1 MIPIWMMTSYKM
13 EVKEALE
20 KLGYSH
26 LKEYGKE
33 YRTKPLYR
41 DSDNQGNVLSIYKD
55 TGYFIDHARGD
66 IRGPLAELVRLTL
79 NLDNLNEAKK
89 WLGEDSTGGSIFK
102 KRNQNVFISQNKIYD
117 DDNLNHLIH
126 DHGYW
131 AGRGISESTMRLFK
145 GGIDDGVEGGKFYGR
160 YVFPIL
166 NPHHQ
171 IMGFSGRDLI
181 ESTNERAKWK
191 HLGPVS
197 KALYPS
203 FLNEEVLKTKKEIF
217 LVESIGDMLSLW
229 DGGVKNTLVLFG
241 INLPDDLL
249 YYLLKLKP
257 TKITISLNDDGQQSK
272 AGNRGAEKIYDDLIS
287 YFDKNIIN
295 IAFPTK
301 NDFNEMS
308 KNEIKKWVHSL

>member
-1 MIPIWMMTSYKM
+1 MIFYKM

-20 KLGYSH
+20 RLGYSH

-79 NLDNLNEAKK
+79 NLESIQEARK
-89 WLGEDSTGGSIFK
+89 WLGEEAGSGGSIFK
-102 KRNQNVFISQNKIYD
+102 KRNQNIFINQNKIYD
-117 DDNLNHLIH
+117 DNNLNYLIPNH
-126 DHGYW
+126 EYW
-131 AGRGISESTMRLFK
+131 RHRGISESTMKLFK
-145 GGIDDGVEGGKFYGR
+145 GGVDDGVEGGKFYGR

-166 NPHHQ
+166 NPYKQ
-171 IMGFSGRDLI
+171 ILGFSGRDLLN
-181 ESTNERAKWK
+181 SSNERAKWK

-203 FLNEEVLKTKKEIF
+203 FINEETLKTKKEIF

-229 DGGVKNTLVLFG
+229 DGGVKNILVLFG
-241 INLPDDLL
+241 INLSDDLL

-257 TKITISLNDDGQQSK
+257 QKITISLNDDGQESK
-272 AGNRGAEKIYDDLIS
+272 AGNRATEKIYSDLIL
-287 YFDKNIIN
+287 YFDKEIIKV
-295 IAFPTK
+295 AFPTK

-308 KNEIKKWVHSL
+308 KSEIKKWANSL

>member
-1 MIPIWMMTSYKM
+1 MMMIFYKM

-20 KLGYSH
+20 RLGYSH

-79 NLDNLNEAKK
+79 NLESIQEARK
-89 WLGEDSTGGSIFK
+89 WLGEEAGSGDSIFK
-102 KRNQNVFISQNKIYD
+102 KRNQNIFINQNKIYD
-117 DDNLNHLIH
+117 DNNLNHLIPNH
-126 DHGYW
+126 EYW
-131 AGRGISESTMRLFK
+131 ERRGISGPTMELFK
-145 GGIDDGVEGGKFYGR
+145 GGVDNGVEGGKFYGR

-166 NPHHQ
+166 NSYKQ
-171 IMGFSGRDLI
+171 ILGFSGRDLLN
-181 ESTNERAKWK
+181 SSNERAKWK

-203 FLNEEVLKTKKEIF
+203 FINEKILKTKKEIF

-229 DGGVKNTLVLFG
+229 DGGVKNILVLFG
-241 INLPDDLL
+241 INLSDDLL

-257 TKITISLNDDGQQSK
+257 QKITISLNDDGQQGK
-272 AGNRGAEKIYDDLIS
+272 AGNRAAEKIYSDLIL
-287 YFDKNIIN
+287 YFDKEIIK

-301 NDFNEMS
+301 NDFNEMNKS
-308 KNEIKKWVHSL
+308 EIKKWANSL